1 MLILY
6 TDSIIHSVSESRHL
20 VKGNPK
26 KIHQIRKRL
35 GLSQA
40 ELGELL
46 GVAGN
51 TVARWERG
59 ELVPPKVAELAAEYL
74 LITQPRKGGKK

>member
-1 MLILY
+1 M
-6 TDSIIHSVSESRHL
+6 TSDPRVL
-20 VKGNPK
+20 VKGDPQ
-26 KIHQIRKRL
+26 KIRQIRKRL
-35 GLSQA
+35 SLSQA
-40 ELGELL
+40 KFGELL

-74 LITQPRKGGKK
+74 LITQPKKGGKK

>member
-1 MLILY
+1 M
-6 TDSIIHSVSESRHL
+6 SESRHL
-20 VKGNPK
+20 VKGNPR

-40 ELGELL
+40 ELGQLL

-59 ELVPPKVAELAAEYL
+59 ELVPPKVAVLAAEYL
-74 LITQPRKGGKK
+74 LITQPKKGGKK

>member
-1 MLILY
+1 MI
-6 TDSIIHSVSESRHL
+6 TAVSEKQRLL
-20 VKGNPK
+20 VKGDPL
-26 KIHQIRKRL
+26 KIRQVRKRL
-35 GLSQA
+35 SLSQA
-40 ELGELL
+40 EFGVLL

-74 LITQPRKGGKK
+74 LLTHKKGDKR

>member
-1 MLILY
+1 MI
-6 TDSIIHSVSESRHL
+6 SSVSSEPRVL
-20 VKGNPK
+20 VKGDPQ
-26 KIHQIRKRL
+26 KIRQIRRRL

-40 ELGELL
+40 KLGQLL

-74 LITQPRKGGKK
+74 SITQPKKGGKR